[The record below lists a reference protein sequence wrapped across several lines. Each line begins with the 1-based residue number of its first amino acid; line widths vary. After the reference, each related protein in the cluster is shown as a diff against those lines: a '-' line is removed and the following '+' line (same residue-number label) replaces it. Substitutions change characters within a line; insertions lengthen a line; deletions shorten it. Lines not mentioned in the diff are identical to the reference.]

1 MKLSGLIIVSGLVI
15 IALFAP
21 LITPHPSIQMD
32 LDRRLEGPNQTYLLG
47 TDHLGRCLLSRLMEG
62 TRYSLGMALLTQAM
76 AWLIGITIG
85 TIAGSRGGRLD
96 FFLMRFVDL
105 TLAFPSLILSLAIIG
120 FLGPGIQNAML
131 AFALVHWAYY
141 ARLVRGL
148 VLEIK
153 ERTFIEAARSIGV
166 PPFRMLLRHY
176 FPNLFSP
183 LLVITSLDTGR
194 VIFALSGLSF
204 LGLGSQPPT
213 PDWGVM
219 LNEGRL
225 FLTTAPHLMLFPGMA
240 IFLTVM
246 GFNLLGESLI
256 EKRTNMS
263 TFFNRK
269 TFS

>member
-1 MKLSGLIIVSGLVI
+1 MKLFGSIIVLILVV

-21 LITPHPSIQMD
+21 LMAPHPPLHMD

-62 TRYSLGMALLTQAM
+62 TRYSLGIALLTQAI
-76 AWLIGITIG
+76 ALLIGITIG
-85 TIAGSRGGRLD
+85 MIAGYRGGGLD
-96 FFLMRFVDL
+96 FLLMRLVDL
-105 TLAFPSLILSLAIIG
+105 TLAFPSLVLSLAIIG

-141 ARLVRGL
+141 ARLIRGMI
-148 VLEIK
+148 LEIK
-153 ERTFIEAARSIGV
+153 GRKFIEAARSIGV
-166 PPFRMLLRHY
+166 RPFRMLLRHY
-176 FPNLFSP
+176 FPNLYSP
-183 LLVITSLDTGR
+183 LLVIASLDTGR

-213 PDWGVM
+213 PDWGIM

-225 FLTTAPHLMLFPGMA
+225 FLNTAPHLMLFPGMA

-256 EKRTNMS
+256 EPRTSMS
-263 TFFNRK
+263 TFYNRR